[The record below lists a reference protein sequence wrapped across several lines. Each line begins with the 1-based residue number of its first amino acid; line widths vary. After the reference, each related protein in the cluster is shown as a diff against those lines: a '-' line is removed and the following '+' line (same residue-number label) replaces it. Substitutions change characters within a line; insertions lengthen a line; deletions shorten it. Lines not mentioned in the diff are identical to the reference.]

1 MYNWLVD
8 KWQQLKQQFPK
19 IETDKSFA
27 QLTTLGIGGAIKA
40 FFQADTEKELVD
52 IVLNAAKAQLPY
64 MIIGGGSNLLVSD
77 EPLEMLVIKNNVA
90 DIKSEGQLIKVKTGA
105 VLQALVDYTIE
116 NSLGGLHKMTG
127 IPGTVGGA
135 ICGNA
140 GAYGQMIGDHIE
152 EVICLN
158 PESGEQTLLN
168 KDQCGFSY
176 RDSDFRNK
184 KLLILSTSFKLP
196 AGDKNQLTAESAE
209 CLTLRQKKYHPGIKC
224 PGSFFR
230 NMLSTDIPAET
241 LAMLPPRQDTFGKTP
256 AYIFL
261 EELGAKGD
269 RQGDIEIADYHA
281 NLFINLGHGTA
292 KDFYA
297 LAQKWHK
304 QVKDHYRVNL
314 EPEVQFVNL
323 PPLQ

>member
-1 MYNWLVD
+1 MD
-8 KWQQLKQQFPK
+8 KWQQLKQQFSK
-19 IETDKSFA
+19 IEINRFFA

-40 FFQADTEKELVD
+40 FFAAETEQELVD
-52 IVLNAAKAQLPY
+52 IIICAEKAQLPY
-64 MIIGGGSNLLVSD
+64 MVIGGGSNLLASD
-77 EPLEMLVIKNNVA
+77 DPLELLVVQNNVSGIES
-90 DIKSEGQLIKVKTGA
+90 DGELIKVKAGTA
-105 VLQALVDYTIE
+105 LQVLVDYSIK
-116 NSLGGLHKMTG
+116 NGLGQMHKMTG

-135 ICGNA
+135 IYGNA
-140 GAYGQMIGDHIE
+140 GAYGQMIGDYIDQ
-152 EVICLN
+152 VYCLD
-158 PESGEQTLLN
+158 PENGQQITLS
-168 KDQCGFSY
+168 KDQCVFVY
-176 RDSDFRNK
+176 RDSGFRSK
-184 KLLILSTSFKLP
+184 KLLILSATFKLP
-196 AGDKNQLTAESAE
+196 AGDKDQLVSESVE

-230 NMLSTDIPAET
+230 NMLSADIPAET

-256 AYIFL
+256 AYVFL

-269 RQGDIEIADYHA
+269 KMGDIEIADHHA

-304 QVKDHYRVNL
+304 QVQDHYRVNL